1 MLVYMGTNTEPH
13 QPVCQTLSGA
23 YFVAIAQSLFANRM
37 LQTVLSSAAHLDAT
51 LVLGTGA
58 SELQDV
64 FSGDDLKEV
73 IAAYMVGIKDVF
85 AFSLACAAFA
95 VLLSLIIPFKRLPDH
110 GKKDKPATE
119 EATEEENKKA
129 EGTVDGE
136 KENQS

>member
-1 MLVYMGTNTEPH
+1 MYVWDTNIGLN

-37 LQTVLSSAAHLDAT
+37 LQTVLSSAAHLDPAR
-51 LVLGTGA
+51 VLGAGA

-64 FSGDDLKEV
+64 FSGDDLKDV
-73 IAAYMVGIKDVF
+73 INAYMVGIKDVF
-85 AFSLACAAFA
+85 TFSLACAAFA

-119 EATEEENKKA
+119 EPAVEKEKETETA
-129 EGTVDGE
+129 DGE

>member
-1 MLVYMGTNTEPH
+1 
-13 QPVCQTLSGA
+13 
-23 YFVAIAQSLFANRM
+23 M
-37 LQTVLSSAAHLDAT
+37 LQTVLSGEGHHDIT

-58 SELQDV
+58 SDIQDV

-110 GKKDKPATE
+110 GKKDKPTADEAVVE
-119 EATEEENKKA
+119 EKNR
-129 EGTVDGE
+129 DR
-136 KENQS
+136 S

>member
-1 MLVYMGTNTEPH
+1 MGANAEPH

-37 LQTVLSSAAHLDAT
+37 LQTILSSAAHLDAT

-73 IAAYMVGIKDVF
+73 IAAYMIGIKDVF

-110 GKKDKPATE
+110 GKKDKPATQ
-119 EATEEENKKA
+119 EAAEEENKKA

-136 KENQS
+136 K